1 MPVRV
6 NLDDIQYKSVEDKKL
21 ENIPEKTEIKEADLK
36 LNKNQIDLEI
46 NEKPININ
54 LNRKPVNLSKNKEE
68 AMEVKSI
75 KNEGEELN
83 NKIIKLDQK

>member
-6 NLDDIQYKSVEDKKL
+6 KLDDIQYENYEDKKL
-21 ENIPEKTEIKEADLK
+21 ENTPEKPEIKETDVQ
-36 LNKNQIDLEI
+36 LNKNQIDVEV
-46 NEKPININ
+46 NEKPVDIN

-83 NKIIKLDQK
+83 NKIIKLNQK